1 MIIKNA
7 NIVTATEDIIIH
19 QVNCQNVMGS
29 GVAKALYTKWPKVK
43 TDYHSYCDTM
53 FKLGFSKEDLLGHIL
68 PVKVETNP
76 NKFVINCYSQL
87 TFGSDG
93 RQHTDYEAIKECFNK
108 INVVYD
114 EPTVALPYMYGCGL
128 GGGDWN
134 IVSEII
140 ENLFGDRAIIYKI

>member
-1 MIIKNA
+1 MK
-7 NIVTATEDIIIH
+7 IVNKDITTADEPIIIH
-19 QVNCQNVMGS
+19 QVNCQNAMGS
-29 GVAKALYTKWPKVK
+29 GVAKALFTKWYKVK
-43 TDYHSYCDTM
+43 SEYYAYNEMM
-53 FKLGFSKEDLLGHIL
+53 FKLGYTNEDLLGHIL
-68 PVKVETNP
+68 PIEVEE
-76 NKFVINCYSQL
+76 NKIVINCYSQL

-134 IVSEII
+134 VVSKII